1 MLFSI
6 YGRSRSPL
14 ALIVSG
20 CISSILVLH
29 FLYASEILPGTRPK
43 AIDPATLLARQ
54 STFWRS
60 FYPDL
65 VKFGPNCDALTHPED
80 THLNVPYDASDTNRT
95 RPDRL
100 SMSASQVLQLRATH
114 TSLTTQLKS
123 KDYILPYLQKSRG
136 IVTTAGG
143 SHLPVA
149 VLSIRM
155 LRRTGSE
162 LPVEVFLAS
171 QEEWD
176 PQICDVVFLAMNA
189 RCVVLQDIFD
199 AAGDD
204 KSLRI
209 GKDQYKIMSIVFS
222 SFEEVLFMDSDCFP
236 VFDPSEIF
244 DSEPFQSTSLILWPD
259 FWFPSESPFFF
270 EVAQISAPAIYN
282 RSSTESGEIFYSKK
296 KHKNSLLL
304 ALYYNY
310 YGPDF
315 YYPLQSQGAPW
326 EGDKETFLWS
336 AIVFDEPLYTVRK
349 GVSALG
355 YTTMKG
361 EWRASA
367 TVQYDPRGDLEIQSR
382 LDLSTEQK
390 LQAQQRP
397 LFVHANFPKFD
408 PTTMFLE
415 EAVDASGPTRDTNG
429 TIRRVWHATEAE
441 GIKLFGFDLERRF
454 WEEIRNMTCEYEGSF
469 SAWAGSSDMC
479 ANAILHWQTLF
490 EPSDAQY
497 N

>member
-259 FWFPSESPFFF
+259 FWFPSES
-270 EVAQISAPAIYN
+270 
-282 RSSTESGEIFYSKK
+282 RSFLK
-296 KHKNSLLL
+296 SLRF
-304 ALYYNY
+304 
-310 YGPDF
+310 PH
-315 YYPLQSQGAPW
+315 
-326 EGDKETFLWS
+326 
-336 AIVFDEPLYTVRK
+336 
-349 GVSALG
+349 
-355 YTTMKG
+355 
-361 EWRASA
+361 
-367 TVQYDPRGDLEIQSR
+367 
-382 LDLSTEQK
+382 
-390 LQAQQRP
+390 QQFITARP
-397 LFVHANFPKFD
+397 LSPARFSTQRRNTRILCYLPC
-408 PTTMFLE
+408 TTIIMALTFTILYNPM
-415 EAVDASGPTRDTNG
+415 ALLGKVTRKLSYGQLLYLTNP
-429 TIRRVWHATEAE
+429 
-441 GIKLFGFDLERRF
+441 
-454 WEEIRNMTCEYEGSF
+454 C
-469 SAWAGSSDMC
+469 
-479 ANAILHWQTLF
+479 TLLGR
-490 EPSDAQY
+490 E
-497 N
+497 